1 MSIFGDIP
9 LVGKEFATPEFAIA
23 QFVIPAG
30 GGATFA
36 NANSATVSAG
46 GICTFTTNAAHGL
59 TMTPAAGVPPN
70 YFVSFGGSTSAITGT
85 GVLIN
90 NVFRILSI
98 PSTTTFTFWSTIS
111 TATVTSTTVIPV
123 FYPSFV
129 AGPIIP
135 GYGPTQTISTVVTNE
150 PAAQLGVNWFNCALG
165 ANCVVQYNPNNTAVG
180 LDQSTTPT
188 STGTPATAPTWRT
201 LIAAS
206 GAGQFQGSYPGT
218 AVFASGTTA
227 TSNFSVLL

>member
-1 MSIFGDIP
+1 MAYPNSAP
-9 LVGKEFATPEFAIA
+9 LIGFNYETELAIA

-36 NANSATVSAG
+36 NANSATLSAG
-46 GICTFTTNAAHGL
+46 GICTFTSNAAHGL

-70 YFVSFGGSTSAITGT
+70 YFVTFGGSTSAITGT

-90 NVFRILSI
+90 NIFRILTI

-111 TATVTSTTVIPV
+111 TATVTSTTVIPI
-123 FYPSFV
+123 FYPPFT
-129 AGPIIP
+129 AGPIVP

-150 PAAQLGVNWFNCALG
+150 GAPLTGTAGFNFDGG
-165 ANCVVQYNPNNTAVG
+165 ANCLVSYNPDNKAIA
-180 LDQSTTPT
+180 LDQSTGNTP
-188 STGTPATAPTWRT
+188 GTAPTWRT

-206 GAGQFQGSYPGT
+206 GAGYVQGSYPNF
-218 AVFASGTTA
+218 AVWASGTTA
-227 TSNFSVLL
+227 TTYVSVLN